1 MELILKEDIDNLG
14 FKDEIVVVKNGFGR
28 NFLIP
33 TGKAVLATDS
43 AKKIL
48 AENLKQQT
56 KKNQKL
62 VKEAQKLS
70 EDISK
75 IVLKIPAKVGE
86 GDKIFGSISSKDLSD
101 ALSKEGKPLDKKY
114 IIIPGRNIKRLGSY
128 EATLRLHRDVV
139 VKYPFEIIA
148 EVKKKR
154 IPSK

>member
-86 GDKIFGSISSKDLSD
+86 GDKLFGSISSKDLSD
-101 ALSKEGKPLDKKY
+101 ALSKEGKSLDKKY

-139 VKYPFEIIA
+139 VKYPFEIVA
-148 EVKKKR
+148 EVKKTR

>member
-1 MELILKEDIDNLG
+1 MELILKEDLG

-33 TGKAVLATDS
+33 AGKAILATNS

-62 VKEAQKLS
+62 IKEAKKLS

-75 IVLKIPAKVGE
+75 IVLKISAKVGQ
-86 GDKIFGSISSKDLSD
+86 GDKLFGSISSKDLSD
-101 ALSKEGKPLDKKY
+101 ALSKEGKVLDKKY
-114 IIIPGRNIKRLGSY
+114 ILIPGRNIKRLGTY
-128 EATLRLHRDVV
+128 EATLRLHRDVI
-139 VKYPFEIIA
+139 VKYPFEIVA
-148 EVKKKR
+148 EAKKKQ
-154 IPSK
+154 KTK

>member
-33 TGKAVLATDS
+33 AGKAILATNS

-62 VKEAQKLS
+62 IKEAKKLS

-75 IVLKIPAKVGE
+75 IVLKISAKVGQ
-86 GDKIFGSISSKDLSD
+86 GDKLFGSISSKDLSD
-101 ALSKEGKPLDKKY
+101 ALSKEGKVLDKKY
-114 IIIPGRNIKRLGSY
+114 ILIPGRNIKRLGTY
-128 EATLRLHRDVV
+128 EATLRLHRDVI
-139 VKYPFEIIA
+139 VKYPFEIVA
-148 EVKKKR
+148 EAKKKE
-154 IPSK
+154 KTK